1 MRKPKIAILG
11 VKYYPSRG
19 GVSRVVEDTLVQLK
33 DQFEFTVYCYKHPE
47 AEGNIPGVK
56 VIQIPKFPLAGIG
69 VFLFYLR
76 CAFHARRKGD
86 YDLIHIH
93 KTDAAFILPLLT
105 KKFKCIA
112 TSHEAPYK
120 RDKWSGIGK
129 AFFRRMER
137 TFMKSDALLT
147 SISKPL
153 SEYYY
158 ATYGRDV
165 KYIPNGVDTEIE
177 PDNKAAEEILAK
189 NKVEGPYVF
198 FAARRIMG
206 TKGAHHML
214 EALKKIN
221 YTGNVVIAGDTDQLP
236 AYTKKIKELSKGL
249 NVYFIGYV
257 AGKSALMGLV
267 KNADLF
273 IFPSETEGMSIM
285 LLEVGSMGRPV
296 IASDIPENTAVFTSA
311 DVLFFKNKDAN
322 DLAEKFSWAQAHPDE
337 MEKIA
342 QTARAKVLSEYNR
355 PAIAAHYAKLYIET
369 VPDYAPTGV

>member
-47 AEGNIPGVK
+47 AEANIPGVK
-56 VIQIPKFPLAGIG
+56 VIQIPKSPLAGIG

-105 KKFKCIA
+105 KKFRCIA

-189 NKVEGPYVF
+189 YKVEGPYVF

-249 NVYFIGYV
+249 NVHFIGYV

-285 LLEVGSMGRPV
+285 LLEVGSMGTPV

-322 DLAEKFSWAQAHPDE
+322 DLAEKFSWAQAHPEE

-355 PAIAAHYAKLYIET
+355 PAIAAHYAKLYTET
-369 VPDYAPTGV
+369 VPGYAPTGV